1 MDDSLSTI
9 HIDRDRGINNLILS
23 AILLHIATTRCELH
37 KIAKKTL
44 LNIQQERLNVN
55 VKQIVDDALT
65 EFLKASVMKIK
76 EKETNFDIFKP
87 NVSVVFPSQTIPSN
101 DTIIETK
108 RKRILKL
115 TNETELELCSLG
127 RAAMKGRNNVKLN
140 AKHLIRYFFV

>member
-37 KIAKKTL
+37 KIAEKTL
-44 LNIQQERLNVN
+44 LNIQQKRLNVN

-87 NVSVVFPSQTIPSN
+87 NVSVVFPSQTISPN

-115 TNETELELCSLG
+115 TNETVLELCSLG
-127 RAAMKGRNNVKLN
+127 RAAMKGRNNVT